1 MSTKNETTTRGLTSY
16 PHVRAYLCD
25 APDGKTQVL
34 ETMAANFDL
43 EFECPCGGVL
53 QITLTSGW
61 SAKRGLFVD
70 LKEPV
75 KWKKGP

>member
-16 PHVRAYLCD
+16 PNVQVFLCD
-25 APDGKTQVL
+25 APDGKMEVL
-34 ETMAANFDL
+34 EKMAQDFD
-43 EFECPCGGVL
+43 FEINCPCGDVL

-61 SAKRGLFVD
+61 SATSGLFVD